1 MPKAKPDQVIVHR
14 IELQQS
20 ERDAMEAALAGRFV
34 TNGISAI
41 GNVLG
46 GLGAALVPFSGVL
59 TALAGLWIA
68 ERTFEEVVESAKT
81 IKETG
86 KDIEDWISPSKT
98 KETFQYIVAYM
109 QSCDGWEGF
118 MDRGSE
124 LLNDLKG
131 MNASPVLIKKL
142 IAFVKDAKMT
152 SKTTGAWPPYTP
164 EKAWINFYSPQQY
177 YRDHGLDFLM

>member
-118 MDRGSE
+118 MDR
-124 LLNDLKG
+124 
-131 MNASPVLIKKL
+131 
-142 IAFVKDAKMT
+142 
-152 SKTTGAWPPYTP
+152 
-164 EKAWINFYSPQQY
+164 
-177 YRDHGLDFLM
+177 